1 MAVLSLVFAVN
12 MLDALLRKVV
22 TDAPDDM
29 PFIGEEVDEE
39 LLLADDPFLAERC
52 CFRGVDGVDC
62 DGGRCGGCGVDVPS
76 PFCNDFDDDLGDFDM
91 PGARHWSLRH
101 FFFFVD
107 LGEFEDLSRR

>member
-1 MAVLSLVFAVN
+1 MKI
-12 MLDALLRKVV
+12 LDALLRKVV

-29 PFIGEEVDEE
+29 LFIGGEVDEE
-39 LLLADDPFLAERC
+39 LLLADDPFLGERC
-52 CFRGVDGVDC
+52 CFRGVDRVDC
-62 DGGRCGGCGVDVPS
+62 DSGRCEGVELPS